1 MMQKTYLLLFILAV
15 TFNVFSQEKRIKIVH
30 ADNTYVDEDK
40 YPGATILSGN
50 VHIIHQGISFKCKK
64 AIQYKKSNF
73 LKAIG
78 NIVINQGDTIRQTS
92 NYTNY
97 NGNTKLAVSWG
108 NVKLNDNSVTLL
120 TDTLNFDRKKQVLYY
135 NNNGTIID
143 SLNTLKSEKG
153 HYYLESKKFV
163 AKKHVVLTNPDYV
176 LKSEHLDYYTNSKIA
191 YLFGPSTIISDEST
205 IYCEKGFYNTSKDI
219 AHFLNKAKIST
230 KNQVIEGDSIYYNKA
245 LGFSSA
251 TNSVIVTDIANN
263 TISKGGYAEYYKFK
277 DSSFVVKNA
286 MAIII
291 SETDSLFIH
300 GDTLLL
306 TGDKDNRNIRAF
318 HHVKFY
324 KPDLQGSCDS
334 IFSNGS
340 TGITTMFKNPVLWA
354 NESQITGDT
363 ILFTKNT
370 ETNKL
375 DSLKILHNALIIQK
389 DSAGFN
395 QIKGRFIKG
404 KFTDGDLKDVDVIGN
419 SELLYYLR
427 NDTGKLIG
435 INKSECSKIQFV
447 LKKGDIQTVKFLTA
461 PKGTTYPESELPKNV
476 RKLRGFIWREKD
488 RPITKYHIF
497 IHTEN

>member
-1 MMQKTYLLLFILAV
+1 MRKTYLLFFLLAI
-15 TFNVFSQEKRIKIVH
+15 TFNAFSQEKRIKIVH

-50 VHIIHQGISFKCKK
+50 VHVIHQGISLKCKK

-78 NIVINQGDTIRQTS
+78 NVIINQGDTIKQTS

-97 NGNTKLAVSWG
+97 NGNTKLATSWG
-108 NVKLNDNSVTLL
+108 NVKLKDNSVSLL

-135 NNNGTIID
+135 NDNGTIID
-143 SLNTLKSEKG
+143 SINTLNSKEG
-153 HYYLESKKFV
+153 RYFLENKKFV
-163 AKKHVVLTNPDYV
+163 AKTNVVLTNPDYV
-176 LKSEHLDYYTNSKIA
+176 LKSERLDYYTNSKIV

-219 AHFLNKAKIST
+219 AHFLNRAKISS
-230 KNQVIEGDSIYYNKA
+230 KSQIIEGDSIYYNKT
-245 LGFSSA
+245 LGFSSV
-251 TNSVIVTDIANN
+251 TGNVIVTDTTNN
-263 TISKGGYAEYYKFK
+263 TITKGGYAEYYKFK
-277 DSSFVVKNA
+277 DSSFVIKNA

-291 SETDSLFIH
+291 SDKDSLFVH

-306 TGDKDNRNIRAF
+306 TGDKDNRKIRAF

-334 IFSNGS
+334 IFSNS
-340 TGITTMFKNPVLWA
+340 TTGVTTMYKNPILWA

-363 ILFTKNT
+363 IIFTKNV

-375 DSLKILHNALIIQK
+375 DSLKVLHNALIIQK
-389 DSAGFN
+389 DATGFN

-404 KFTDGDLKDVDVIGN
+404 KFTDSDLKDVDVIGN

-427 NDTGKLIG
+427 DDNEKLIG
-435 INKSECSKIQFV
+435 INKSTCSRIQFV
-447 LKKGDIQTVKFLTA
+447 LKKGDIQSIKFLVS
-461 PKGTTYPESELPKNV
+461 PEGTTYPESELPKNV
-476 RKLRGFIWREKD
+476 RKLRGFIWHEKD
-488 RPITKYHIF
+488 RPISKYHIY
-497 IHTEN
+497 IHKEN

>member
-1 MMQKTYLLLFILAV
+1 MMQKTYLLVFFLAI

-30 ADNTYVDEDK
+30 ADNTFVDEAK

-50 VHIIHQGISFKCKK
+50 VHIIHQGISLKCTK

-78 NIVINQGDTIRQTS
+78 NVVINQGDSIIQTS
-92 NYTNY
+92 HYSNY

-108 NVKLNDNSVTLL
+108 NVKLKDNAVTLL

-135 NNNGTIID
+135 NDSGTIID
-143 SLNTLKSEKG
+143 SINTLKSKEG
-153 HYYLESKKFV
+153 HYYLENKKFV
-163 AKKHVVLTNPDYV
+163 AKTNVVLTNPDYI
-176 LKSEHLDYYTNSKIA
+176 LKSERLDYYTNSKIA
-191 YLFGPSTIISDEST
+191 YLFGPSRIISPEST
-205 IYCEKGFYNTSKDI
+205 IYCEKGFYNTSNDI
-219 AHFLNKAKIST
+219 AHFLKNAKIIS
-230 KNQVIEGDSIYYNKA
+230 KNQVIEGDSLYYNKV

-251 TNSVIVTDIANN
+251 TGNVIVTDIKNN

-291 SETDSLFIH
+291 SARDSLFIH

-306 TGDKDNRNIRAF
+306 TGEQDNRKIRAF

-324 KPDLQGSCDS
+324 KPDLQGACDS
-334 IFSNGS
+334 IFSNS
-340 TGITTMFKNPVLWA
+340 ATGVTTMYKNPILWA
-354 NESQITGDT
+354 NDSQITGDT
-363 ILFTKNT
+363 IIFTKNV

-375 DSLKILHNALIIQK
+375 DSLKVLHNALIIQK
-389 DSAGFN
+389 DSSGFN

-404 KFTDGDLKDVDVIGN
+404 KFTDSDLKDVDVIGN

-427 NDTGKLIG
+427 NDAGKLIG
-435 INKSECSKIQFV
+435 INKSECSKIRFV
-447 LKKGDIQTVKFLTA
+447 LKKGDIQSVKFITK
-461 PKGTTYPESELPKNV
+461 PEGITYPESELPKNV
-476 RKLRGFIWREKD
+476 RKLRGFIWREAE
-488 RPITKYHIF
+488 RPKTKFHIY
-497 IHTEN
+497 N